1 MASNE
6 GRSTTPSAF
15 PLPEIEAFTRLNST
29 IGKKATRKELPKFVK
44 KLEDIPKVALPQEYI
59 TRVALSLV
67 DQALI
72 GQFTGLW
79 PTLKATEG
87 WVQRN

>member
-6 GRSTTPSAF
+6 GRLATPSTF

-29 IGKKATRKELPKFVK
+29 NGKKATRKELPKFVK
-44 KLEDIPKVALPQEYI
+44 KLEDILEMPLPQEYI
-59 TRVALSLV
+59 IRVALSLF

-72 GQFTGLW
+72 GQVTGLW

-87 WVQRN
+87 CV

>member
-6 GRSTTPSAF
+6 GRSVTPSAF
-15 PLPEIEAFTRLNST
+15 PLPKIKAFTRLNFVN
-29 IGKKATRKELPKFVK
+29 GKKATRKELPKFVK
-44 KLEDIPKVALPQEYI
+44 KLEDILEVPLPQEYI
-59 TRVALSLV
+59 IRVALSLF

-72 GQFTGLW
+72 GQVTGLW

-87 WVQRN
+87 WV